1 MDARGPLE
9 VRPPVR
15 PPGGA
20 AAVIIAIEYEPDE
33 RCAYVTERTGGML
46 SGMTRITVT
55 MDDQLAR
62 AVKATAGDNVSGW
75 LTKLVRA
82 ELLRRAVAAEVACD
96 AVDPDYQAW
105 RAERLT
111 EVEQARG

>member
-1 MDARGPLE
+1 LLLGCCGYA
-9 VRPPVR
+9 
-15 PPGGA
+15 
-20 AAVIIAIEYEPDE
+20 
-33 RCAYVTERTGGML
+33 TEHTGGML
-46 SGMTRITVT
+46 PRMTRITVT
-55 MDDQLAR
+55 MDDQLAQ

-75 LTKLVRA
+75 LAKLVRT

-96 AVDPDYQAW
+96 EADADYQAW